1 MTANDDYMR
10 DAPEDF
16 TPIDDAGSETLFTLL
31 ENANPS
37 GLIAALSNL
46 YPADI
51 ADFIEQCT
59 VSERQSLMELV
70 GEELPAECFSY
81 LHDEVRITLLALV
94 SDKYIARLITE
105 LESDDGID
113 LLEDLDEEQ
122 QNAVLAILPNHER
135 LLYQESLSYPDDS
148 AGRLMRREAALI
160 PIYWT
165 VGQAIDHLRTVDDDS
180 VPSDFYCLIIVG
192 RDHRPMGTLPLSRL
206 IKNNRAIP
214 VARLMDRQLHSVRA
228 DQDQEEVSLLFRQY
242 GIAEVP
248 VIDEAE
254 RLIGVITVDDI
265 LEVIDEEGEQDML
278 LMGGLSRDDFFDDL
292 LKTLWARLP
301 WLSINLITAILASL
315 VIFMF
320 EDTLTKIV
328 ALAILMPITASM
340 GGNAGTQTL
349 TVVVRALATQQLTS
363 GNCLRAI
370 GKEIMVGVLNG
381 AIFALVVGVLTTFWY
396 QDGLLGLAIG
406 GAMLL
411 SLMIAGLAG
420 VLVPVLLSWTK
431 IDPAIAS
438 GVFLTTIT
446 DVVGFGA
453 FLLLARWVLLS

>member
-1 MTANDDYMR
+1 MIQKQEDMR

-16 TPIDDAGSETLFTLL
+16 APIDDAGVEILFSKL
-31 ENANPS
+31 EADDQA
-37 GLIAALSNL
+37 GLIAALSSV

-59 VSERQSLMELV
+59 ANERQSLMGLV

-81 LHDEVRITLLALV
+81 LHREVRGNVLSWV
-94 SDKYIARLITE
+94 SDGYIARLIAE
-105 LESDDGID
+105 LESDDAID
-113 LLEDLDEEQ
+113 ILEDLDEEQ

-135 LLYQESLSYPDDS
+135 LLHEKSLSYPDDS

-160 PIYWT
+160 PLYWT
-165 VGQAIDHLRTVDDDS
+165 VGQAIDHLRSPDNPI
-180 VPSDFYCLIIVG
+180 PSDFYCLIIVG

-206 IKNNRAIP
+206 IKNHRAIP

-228 DQDQEEVSLLFRQY
+228 DEDQEQVSQLFRQY

-248 VIDEAE
+248 VVDDED

-301 WLSINLITAILASL
+301 WLSINLITAVLASL

-320 EDTLTKIV
+320 EDTLSQVV

-349 TVVVRALATQQLTS
+349 TVAIRALATQQLTS
-363 GNCLRAI
+363 GNCIRAI

-381 AIFALVVGVLTTFWY
+381 AIFAIVVAVLTTFWY
-396 QDGLLGLAIG
+396 QDALLGFAIG
-406 GAMLL
+406 SAMLL
-411 SLMIAGLAG
+411 SLIIAGLAG
-420 VLVPVLLSWTK
+420 VVVPILLSWTR

-446 DVVGFGA
+446 DIVGFGA
-453 FLLLARWVLLS
+453 FLLLARWVLL

>member
-1 MTANDDYMR
+1 MDDSQEHMR
-10 DAPEDF
+10 DAPENF
-16 TPIDDAGSETLFTLL
+16 APIDDAGTETLASLL
-31 ENANPS
+31 ESENRT
-37 GLIAALSNL
+37 GLIAALPTL

-59 VSERQSLMELV
+59 PAERQTLMELI
-70 GEELPAECFSY
+70 GEDLPAESFSY
-81 LHDEVRITLLALV
+81 LHDEVRISLLALV
-94 SDKYIARLITE
+94 SDQYIARLITE

-113 LLEDLDEEQ
+113 LLEDLEEGQ

-135 LLYQESLSYPDDS
+135 LLYEESLSYPDDS

-165 VGQAIDHLRTVDDDS
+165 VGQAIDHLRTVDDT

-228 DQDQEEVSLLFRQY
+228 DQDQEEVSQIFRQY
-242 GIAEVP
+242 GIAELP
-248 VIDEAE
+248 VVDDSE

-278 LMGGLSRDDFFDDL
+278 LMGGLSHDDFFDDL
-292 LKTLWARLP
+292 LKTLLARLP
-301 WLSINLITAILASL
+301 WLSINLVTAILASL
-315 VIFMF
+315 VIFLF

-349 TVVVRALATQQLTS
+349 TVAVRALATQQLTS

-381 AIFALVVGVLTTFWY
+381 AIFAIVVATLTTFWY
-396 QDGLLGLAIG
+396 QDVMLGMAIG

-411 SLMIAGLAG
+411 SLVIAGLAG
-420 VLVPVLLSWTK
+420 VAVPVLLSWTR

-453 FLLLARWVLLS
+453 FQLLARWVLL

>member
-1 MTANDDYMR
+1 MISISEQMR
-10 DAPEDF
+10 DAPEHF
-16 TPIDDAGSETLFTLL
+16 TPIDDAGSENLFALL
-31 ENANPS
+31 EAGNQPV
-37 GLIAALSNL
+37 LIAALARL

-59 VSERQSLMELV
+59 GGERQSLMALV

-81 LHDEVRITLLALV
+81 LHEEVRANLLTLV
-94 SDKYIARLITE
+94 SDAYIARLITE
-105 LESDDGID
+105 LESDDGIE
-113 LLEDLDEEQ
+113 LLEDLEEEQ

-135 LLYQESLSYPDDS
+135 LLYEESLSYPDDS

-165 VGQAIDHLRTVDDDS
+165 VGQAIDHLRTVDDT

-206 IKNNRAIP
+206 IKNNRPIP

-228 DQDQEEVSLLFRQY
+228 DQDQEEVSQLFRQY

-248 VIDEAE
+248 VVDDAE

-301 WLSINLITAILASL
+301 WLSINLLTAVLASL

-349 TVVVRALATQQLTS
+349 TVAVRALATQQLTS

-381 AIFALVVGVLTTFWY
+381 AIFAIVVGALTTFWY
-396 QDGLLGLAIG
+396 HDMLLGLAIG

-411 SLMIAGLAG
+411 SLVIAGLAG

-453 FLLLARWVLLS
+453 FLLLARWVLL

>member
-1 MTANDDYMR
+1 MTNRPENMR
-10 DAPEDF
+10 DAPEDLA
-16 TPIDDAGSETLFTLL
+16 PIDDAGSETLSTLL
-31 ENANPS
+31 EDADQTR
-37 GLIAALSNL
+37 LIAALSKI

-59 VSERQSLMELV
+59 ATERQSLMELV

-81 LHDEVRITLLALV
+81 LHDEVRITLLTLV
-94 SDKYIARLITE
+94 SDSYIAGLITE

-113 LLEDLDEEQ
+113 ILEDLEEERQ
-122 QNAVLAILPNHER
+122 KAILAVLPNHER
-135 LLYQESLSYPDDS
+135 LLYEESLSYPDDS

-165 VGQAIDHLRTVDDDS
+165 VGQAIDHLRTVDDS

-206 IKNNRAIP
+206 IKNSRAIP

-228 DQDQEEVSLLFRQY
+228 DQDQEEVSQLFRQY

-248 VIDEAE
+248 VVDDAD

-301 WLSINLITAILASL
+301 WLSINLLTAILASL

-381 AIFALVVGVLTTFWY
+381 TIFAIVVAVLTTFWY
-396 QDGLLGLAIG
+396 QDILLGFAIG
-406 GAMLL
+406 SAMLL
-411 SLMIAGLAG
+411 SLIIAGLAG
-420 VLVPVLLSWTK
+420 VLVPVVLSWTK

-446 DVVGFGA
+446 DVVGCGV
-453 FLLLARWVLLS
+453 FLLLARWVLL